1 MAIEPRTLYY
11 ISYMPTYLNN
21 IYLRV
26 RRLYATTTVVDD
38 VGDNNRDP
46 VKNTRRAAV
55 VVSAC
60 RIFKNKIKYV

>member
-11 ISYMPTYLNN
+11 IFYIPTYLNN

-26 RRLYATTTVVDD
+26 RRLYATTTVDDDVDD
-38 VGDNNRDP
+38 NNNRDS

-55 VVSAC
+55 VVFGC
-60 RIFKNKIKYV
+60 RIFKIKKIK